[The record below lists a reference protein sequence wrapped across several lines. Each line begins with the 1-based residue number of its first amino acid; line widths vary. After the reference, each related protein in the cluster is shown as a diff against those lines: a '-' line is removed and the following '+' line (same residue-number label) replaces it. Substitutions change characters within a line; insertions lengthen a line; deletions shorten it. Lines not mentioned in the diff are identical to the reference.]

1 MHYSYFINL
10 LTATGDNRQHR
21 EGFRW
26 WQLLPTCQTAASDD
40 CQHERVSGPVNT
52 ILCQSKKKPQK
63 NNLGGWMGSHQET
76 CLYVNF
82 YCFPTSQYFWTMS
95 ILFLMPQNWNFKL
108 WSNAYIFSVSLL
120 NTSGSFQYC
129 FRCSVSKNFSGGKT
143 TQKCELKS
151 LACVTIFI
159 CKMIKTVEIS
169 ARFKTQTAI
178 SAGLM
183 EAMAVT
189 KNQSIKEISV
199 STYGRHC
206 NFEIQLSSPKVLWKC
221 KN

>member
-1 MHYSYFINL
+1 
-10 LTATGDNRQHR
+10 
-21 EGFRW
+21 
-26 WQLLPTCQTAASDD
+26 
-40 CQHERVSGPVNT
+40 
-52 ILCQSKKKPQK
+52 
-63 NNLGGWMGSHQET
+63 MGSHQET

-159 CKMIKTVEIS
+159 CKMIKIVEIS

-178 SAGLM
+178 SAGLWRQWQWQ
-183 EAMAVT
+183 
-189 KNQSIKEISV
+189 KINQSKK
-199 STYGRHC
+199 
-206 NFEIQLSSPKVLWKC
+206 FLFQLMGDIATLKSNWAHQKC
-221 KN
+221 YENVKINNAGYQHAKSRSFDNNSHWEKAHW